1 MPVRRKPNERAVV
14 EHNEGGQFRRT
25 VTPQMVAQLRAER
38 GESME
43 EFGLTLKR
51 AIEPDAREGFSRGLI
66 NNIEK
71 GRQPI
76 SKQVMEAFWI
86 IVSAVDDI
94 DAELATK
101 VVARV
106 LARPG
111 QVPDGALIPD
121 NAKVVRCANPAC
133 NKWFVKTHPFQR
145 YHRPECKPKKR
156 RR

>member
-14 EHNEGGQFRRT
+14 EHSEAGAFARN
-25 VTPQMVAQLRAER
+25 VTAQMVAALRAER

-43 EFGLTLKR
+43 EYGLSLKR

-71 GRQPI
+71 GKQPI
-76 SKQVMEAFWI
+76 SKQVMEAFWTLAA
-86 IVSAVDDI
+86 AVDDI

-101 VVARV
+101 VVVRV

-111 QVPDGALIPD
+111 QIPDGALIPD
-121 NAKVVRCANPAC
+121 GAKVVRCANLAC
-133 NKWFVKTHPFQR
+133 NHWFVKTHPFQR
-145 YHRPECKPKKR
+145 YHSPACKPKKKR
-156 RR
+156 